1 MKKHVLLMFTA
12 IFFACG
18 NLLVLTSCGDD
29 KDDDFNYNNTPS
41 TDNIAAKAEVS
52 YYVDLGANT
61 LELADVDVTYLDEN
75 GETVTMRMTDKQWVL
90 KRTVLASQ
98 MPAEFSLKVSFN
110 QKFDATIDPDKQ
122 YEFGC
127 VSRIPFVV
135 YNSKGQKIAEHPGA
149 VAVSDGSHP
158 SVKGSDMSSWWL
170 SYALGINPD
179 KLINFD
185 KKSLTIKTDK
195 AVFNKMDYEYPY
207 LN

>member
-1 MKKHVLLMFTA
+1 MKKNVLLMFAA

-29 KDDDFNYNNTPS
+29 NDDDFNNNNTPS
-41 TDNIAAKAEVS
+41 TDNVAAKAEVS

-75 GETVTMRMTDKQWVL
+75 GETVTMRMTNKQWVL

-98 MPAEFSLKVSFN
+98 MPAEFSLKVSFD
-110 QKFDATIDPDKQ
+110 QKFDASIDPDKQ

-158 SVKGSDMSSWWL
+158 LIKGSDMSSWWL

-195 AVFNKMDYEYPY
+195 AVFNKMNFEYPY

>member
-158 SVKGSDMSSWWL
+158 SLKGSDMSSWWF